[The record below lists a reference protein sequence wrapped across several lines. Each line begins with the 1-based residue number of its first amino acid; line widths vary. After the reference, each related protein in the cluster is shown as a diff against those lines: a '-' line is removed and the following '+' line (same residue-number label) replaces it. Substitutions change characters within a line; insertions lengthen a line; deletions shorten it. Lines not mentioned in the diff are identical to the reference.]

1 MQLRKIVLHLLI
13 KKKIA
18 MNDVTF
24 AILEDLEKEV
34 ADIKSKQSNIE
45 VVWELQELKK
55 SY

>member
-1 MQLRKIVLHLLI
+1 
-13 KKKIA
+13 
-18 MNDVTF
+18 MNEVTF

-55 SY
+55 AIDIRINLILKEING

>member
-1 MQLRKIVLHLLI
+1 
-13 KKKIA
+13 
-18 MNDVTF
+18 MNKVTF

-55 SY
+55 AIDIRINLILKEING